1 MIKSSFLQF
10 ITLEK
15 RFSKHTQ
22 LAYSNDLDQFE
33 AFLTSETGLT
43 SLTEVRHTH
52 IRRWVV
58 QLITQGYS
66 PKSVTRKLSTLKA
79 FYRFLVR
86 KKGLESDPT
95 LKVSAP
101 KLPKKLPEA
110 LRVSEL
116 EQLYKALP
124 ISDDYE
130 GIRNQCLLELLY
142 QTGIR
147 RSEAIQIKISD
158 LYFDQAL
165 LKVQGKGNKERLI
178 PLSPGMMAILQAF
191 HQIRLAEFPPLS
203 SDSSFFLTSKGK
215 PLYPKLV
222 YNIVHKHLSLV
233 TQNESKS
240 PHTLRHS
247 FATHLSENGADLN
260 AIKSLLGHASLAS
273 TQIYMHNSI
282 ERLKKV
288 YQQAHPK
295 SGQEG

>member
-1 MIKSSFLQF
+1 MSKSSFLQF
-10 ITLEK
+10 IALEK

-22 LAYSNDLDQFE
+22 LAYATDLDQFE
-33 AFLTSETGLT
+33 AFVKNDIGLT

-52 IRRWVV
+52 IRRWMVD
-58 QLITQGYS
+58 LINKGYS
-66 PKSVTRKLSTLKA
+66 SKSVTRKISTLKA

-86 KKGLESDPT
+86 KKGLENDPT

-101 KLPKKLPEA
+101 KVPKKLPA
-110 LRVSEL
+110 VLRVSEL
-116 EQLYKALP
+116 ENLYQALP
-124 ISDDYE
+124 FSDDYE
-130 GIRNQCLLELLY
+130 GKRNQCLLELLY

-147 RSEAIQIKISD
+147 RSEAINIKISD
-158 LYFDQAL
+158 IYHDQAL
-165 LKVQGKGNKERLI
+165 LKVSGKGNKERLI
-178 PLSPGMMAILQAF
+178 PLGPALMNLIGQYHQA
-191 HQIRLAEFPPLS
+191 RLAEFP
-203 SDSSFFLTSKGK
+203 DSSKNSFFFLTSKGN
-215 PLYPKLV
+215 PMYPKLV

-295 SGQEG
+295 SGQED